1 MSNTITIDLED
12 DARQALDRLAQQTGR
27 PIDDLVN
34 QTVRDY
40 LDLQE
45 WQRQKI
51 EAGIA
56 AADHG
61 EFATEQELSWIT
73 NKYSPP
79 R

>member
-1 MSNTITIDLED
+1 MSNTITIDLPD

-34 QTVRDY
+34 QAVRDY
-40 LDLQE
+40 LDLQG

-56 AADHG
+56 AADRG
-61 EFATEQELSWIT
+61 EFATEQELSRIA
-73 NKYSPP
+73 NKYSLPG
-79 R
+79 